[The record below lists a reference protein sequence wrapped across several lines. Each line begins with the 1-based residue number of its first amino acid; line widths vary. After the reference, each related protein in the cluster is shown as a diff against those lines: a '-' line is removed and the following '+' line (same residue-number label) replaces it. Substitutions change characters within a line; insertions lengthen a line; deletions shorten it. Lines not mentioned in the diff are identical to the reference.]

1 MNYVSKLSFLFIS
14 LYLLVTA
21 QVFAQDEVLFI
32 NGDYSNVKI
41 IDTNDYK
48 RVTYQRQ
55 GKTKIKTW
63 FKEDIYSIKYASGQE
78 VIIYQQDTLENE
90 YFTPA
95 EMRIYIQGE
104 QDAAAGYKTPVATAG
119 SAVVGLASGLML
131 NILAPIAPAVYTV
144 IVGSRWIK
152 IKKKY
157 VSNPDLL
164 KEEVYRMGYEKEARS
179 KLIQNSIIA
188 GGATMLVGFIT
199 ANYILLK
206 ND

>member
-1 MNYVSKLSFLFIS
+1 MNYSAKLFFLITCICHLFP
-14 LYLLVTA
+14 A

-32 NGDYSNVKI
+32 NGDYANVKI
-41 IDTNDYK
+41 VDTNDYK
-48 RVTYQRQ
+48 RITFQRP

-63 FKEDIYSIKYASGQE
+63 FKEDIYSIKFASGQE

-104 QDAAAGYKTPVATAG
+104 QDAAAGYKTPFATAG
-119 SAVVGLASGLML
+119 SAAVGLAGGLML
-131 NILAPIAPAVYTV
+131 NFLAPIAPAAYTV

-152 IKKKY
+152 IKKKF

-179 KLIQNSIIA
+179 KLIQNSIVA
-188 GGATMLVGFIT
+188 GGIGMLVGFVT
-199 ANYILLK
+199 ANFILLK